1 MKELEKLKQEQ
12 NEWKLKVETR
22 DAVIARQRLQ
32 IHDMESNMA
41 NMSDAL
47 KYQKNQTQIFRAKSR
62 KLEDELA
69 LMNKQF
75 EDLYEIHGTS
85 SDDTV

>member
-1 MKELEKLKQEQ
+1 
-12 NEWKLKVETR
+12 
-22 DAVIARQRLQ
+22 
-32 IHDMESNMA
+32 MESNMA

-85 SDDTV
+85 SDDAV